1 MLPIEN
7 LTIHRLR
14 GLRDVELTG
23 CGRVNVLV
31 GRNNSGKTTVLE
43 AVAFHARPLSP
54 AEWLEA
60 VSRRDPA
67 LSRSAIIEGLRWLF
81 PQAKEEDVAE
91 ARPESR
97 MVHISGQGS
106 LPTREART
114 HFEEIEGYL
123 LGGDESPSGDATE
136 FSPLGEGVLRHGA
149 RLRFHATLTAND
161 AAPSSSGPAPSH
173 EERFAVDFWEARPSL
188 ISLPQQTGA
197 TPIATVTPFSHRIR
211 QLEVEALSDA
221 VFSDLKPTV
230 LDLLKQFDPDIED
243 LEILKRPRNDA
254 AIYLRHRRLGRAP
267 LSTFGDGMRR
277 VLLMGV
283 SLATVQGGI
292 LLVDEIESA
301 IHTRALDASF
311 RWLIQACQRLDVQL
325 FATTH
330 SLEAVDALLAAST
343 SSSDDLVVYRLES
356 KDGNTRAKRF
366 SQDQLT
372 VLREELGQEIRV

>member
-31 GRNNSGKTTVLE
+31 GRNNSGKSTVLE
-43 AVAFHARPLSP
+43 AVALHARPLSP
-54 AEWLEA
+54 AEWVEA
-60 VSRRDPA
+60 VSRRDPV

-91 ARPESR
+91 APPESR

-106 LPTREART
+106 LPTRESRT

-123 LGGDESPSGDATE
+123 LGGEEPPSGDAPE
-136 FSPLGEGVLRHGA
+136 FPPLGEGVVRHGA
-149 RLRFHATLTAND
+149 RLRFHATLTDND
-161 AAPSSSGPAPSH
+161 AAPSSSGLAPSY
-173 EERFAVDFWEARPSL
+173 EERFSVDFWESRPSL
-188 ISLPQQTGA
+188 IALAHQTVA
-197 TPIATVTPFSHRIR
+197 PPIATVTPFSHRIR

-230 LDLLKQFDPDIED
+230 LELLKQFDPYIED

-267 LSTFGDGMRR
+267 LNTFGDGMRR
-277 VLLMGV
+277 VLLLGV

-330 SLEAVDALLAAST
+330 SLEAVDALLAASA
-343 SSSDDLVVYRLES
+343 SSSDDMVVYRLES
-356 KDGNTRAKRF
+356 KDGSIRAKRF
-366 SQDQLT
+366 SQEQLT